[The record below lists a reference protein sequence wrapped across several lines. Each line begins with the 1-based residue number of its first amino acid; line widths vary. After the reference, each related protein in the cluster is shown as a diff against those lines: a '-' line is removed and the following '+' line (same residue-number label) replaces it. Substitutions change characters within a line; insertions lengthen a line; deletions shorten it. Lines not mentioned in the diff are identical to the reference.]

1 MSLTPCASR
10 CTDQKAAGVADM
22 YTSPAGG
29 NGETMMSFPYQILQ
43 APQAL
48 PHQPNPAHAP
58 LQTHPSTNL
67 GYQQQQQM
75 LMGGSNL
82 SGSGGISPSA
92 PSVYGSQGGIAQGP
106 SSGGGAG
113 GVAPGA
119 GGKKRKMN
127 DTGGLSSMVNI
138 KQEPGRLTPC
148 GQCLKSW
155 RKRRRNQNI
164 YIKLSFLFFSLL
176 YYNLAHDSSAEHNLH
191 DRGLKTSHLV
201 ILVLL
206 WSVAADHKAEQ
217 QMTLI
222 PCQDASIIHRI
233 YTSSHVHPELKTLAI
248 LALPEPPFYLGIK
261 RETSPGVEL
270 PNAGVRGS
278 LSQLPFFWI
287 YIMRILPRRIPSFWT
302 ALCMIK

>member
-138 KQEPGRLTPC
+138 KQEPGRLTPTWTMFKI
-148 GQCLKSW
+148 LEKT
-155 RKRRRNQNI
+155 KKEPKYI
-164 YIKLSFLFFSLL
+164 YKALFF
-176 YYNLAHDSSAEHNLH
+176 
-191 DRGLKTSHLV
+191 
-201 ILVLL
+201 VL
-206 WSVAADHKAEQ
+206 
-217 QMTLI
+217 
-222 PCQDASIIHRI
+222 
-233 YTSSHVHPELKTLAI
+233 
-248 LALPEPPFYLGIK
+248 
-261 RETSPGVEL
+261 
-270 PNAGVRGS
+270 
-278 LSQLPFFWI
+278 FFTV
-287 YIMRILPRRIPSFWT
+287 L
-302 ALCMIK
+302 